1 MRRSRS
7 TVPAV
12 ILVILLITVL
22 YYAYGSRYQN
32 IPSDIN
38 SVGEYTEDAATTARI
53 KAAISLNKQIADLDV
68 HVETSNN
75 SVTLTGRVPTENDRR
90 AAEEIARGTKGVGL
104 VTNDLRVD
112 PGIQASSA
120 AR

>member
-12 ILVILLITVL
+12 ILVIILIAVL
-22 YYAYGSRYQN
+22 YYAYGNRYQE

-38 SVGEYTEDAATTARI
+38 SVGEYTEDAATTPRI
-53 KAAISLNKQIADLDV
+53 KPAISLNKQVADLDM
-68 HVETSNN
+68 HVETNHN
-75 SVTLTGRVPTENDRR
+75 SVTLTGRVPAENDKR
-90 AAEEIARGTKGVGL
+90 AAEQIARGTKGVGT
-104 VTNDLRVD
+104 VINNLRVD
-112 PGIQASSA
+112 PGIPTASA